1 MKKLLL
7 ILLCLPLLFTTCKK
21 EDEEPENTNNNN
33 SSSQIGDTHQGGII
47 FYLDGNGG
55 GLIAAPSDQ
64 STGAEWGCYGTEISG
79 ADKTTFGAGAQNTID
94 IEAGCITSGIAADIC
109 SNLNLGGYG
118 DWFLPSRNELH
129 EMGLNIGQGNS
140 LGLGNIGSFSD
151 NDYWSS
157 TQSGDNWAWKQNF
170 SNGSGTTSSKNNSKY
185 VRAIRVF

>member
-79 ADKTTFGAGAQNTID
+79 VDKTTFGARAQNTID
-94 IEAGCITSGIAADIC
+94 IEAGCITSGIDTDIC
-109 SNLNLGGYG
+109 SNLNLGGDS
-118 DWFLPSRNELH
+118 DWFLQAMNY
-129 EMGLNIGQGNS
+129 MK
-140 LGLGNIGSFSD
+140 
-151 NDYWSS
+151 W
-157 TQSGDNWAWKQNF
+157 
-170 SNGSGTTSSKNNSKY
+170 
-185 VRAIRVF
+185 V